1 MATLLMRIAAPMQS
15 WGTQSNFTVRDTGLE
30 PSKSG
35 IIGLICAALGRPR
48 SADLADL
55 SELKMGVRI
64 DREGVIKRDFHI
76 VQDVLLGK
84 GKGTKDSIIT
94 NRYYLADA
102 VFLVGLEGG
111 INILSTIQAALKAP
125 VWQLYFGRKAF
136 VPALPVWLKDGLREN
151 QALEE
156 SLISYPWITEW
167 KQSDI
172 PEFIRLVVEIP
183 DGEQIRNDVPL
194 SFEKRQFLARRVSTR
209 MLASDRIPLEVAE

>member
-1 MATLLMRIAAPMQS
+1 MGTLLMRIAAPMQS

-48 SADLADL
+48 SANLADL

-94 NRYYLADA
+94 NRYFLADA
-102 VFLVGLEGG
+102 VFLVGLEGD
-111 INILSTIQAALKAP
+111 NSILTSIQSALKNP

-136 VPALPVWLKDGLREN
+136 APALPVWLNEGLREN
-151 QALEE
+151 YKLEE
-156 SLISYPWITEW
+156 SLFSFPWITEW
-167 KQSDI
+167 RQVDM
-172 PEFIRLVVEIP
+172 PDFIRLVIEMP

-194 SFEKRQFLARRVSTR
+194 SFEKRKFVARRVSTR
-209 MLASDRIPLEVAE
+209 MLASSLIPQELV

>member
-1 MATLLMRIAAPMQS
+1 MGTLLMRIAAPMQS

-48 SADLADL
+48 SANLADL

-94 NRYYLADA
+94 NRYFLADA
-102 VFLVGLEGG
+102 VFLVGLD
-111 INILSTIQAALKAP
+111 
-125 VWQLYFGRKAF
+125 RK
-136 VPALPVWLKDGLREN
+136 
-151 QALEE
+151 
-156 SLISYPWITEW
+156 S
-167 KQSDI
+167 
-172 PEFIRLVVEIP
+172 VV
-183 DGEQIRNDVPL
+183 
-194 SFEKRQFLARRVSTR
+194 
-209 MLASDRIPLEVAE
+209 